1 MELYDFHQS
10 LNMRGYGLRK
20 RAAPSRQRRDG
31 HCCVVFLLAA
41 GGSSSLRAWEWAIH
55 RGLRHLLCSAE
66 TCLPC
71 LPDMTEKMCHE
82 NIKTMLT
89 GFSSWG
95 FPGGSALKN
104 LPAGAGDMG

>member
-1 MELYDFHQS
+1 M
-10 LNMRGYGLRK
+10 
-20 RAAPSRQRRDG
+20 
-31 HCCVVFLLAA
+31 VFLLTA
-41 GGSSSLRAWEWAIH
+41 GGSSRLRAWGWAIH
-55 RGLRHLLCSAE
+55 RGLRHPLWPAK
-66 TCLPC
+66 TCLSC

-104 LPAGAGDMG
+104 LHAGAGDMG